1 MSVLE
6 TIEVAS
12 PQKVIKE
19 ILKYGEE
26 DGVPEPGDTVRVHYV
41 GTLQSDG
48 TEFDSS
54 RKRGD
59 PFSFEAG
66 KGSVIKGWDVGV
78 ATMKKGEISR
88 FTIDPEYGYGES
100 GAGESIPGNATLV
113 FEVELLGW
121 KSHAD
126 ITESGDGGVLKFVT
140 KEGEGWATPNEQ
152 DDAIVHLTVK
162 EKGSEKIIYSTKEGE
177 QEVIVGNHH
186 AALFMGTE
194 ATSGFRCTGLDMA
207 VRKMKKTEEATVII
221 RAGEYGLSASSA
233 EQYGIDARLDLE
245 IQVSLIDW
253 HKVEF
258 VTADHKVVK
267 KSLNSIDD
275 WKHPNAGATVKV
287 SYIGRLED
295 GTVFD
300 EKPEDSP
307 LEFVTEEDQCP
318 CEGLELAIMKMK
330 LHEHALVKID
340 PEYAFGNSGSEDLNV
355 PGAATVI
362 YDIKLLEMEKA
373 KESWDMD
380 EEEKISNASLLKDKG
395 NAAFKAGKVSRAIK
409 YWDRSKTCVEFN
421 DNFSAENKEEAKKIL
436 KSLQL
441 NSAAAYL
448 KMKEPLRA
456 REAASKVIETDPYNM
471 KALYRRAQSYIDTQ
485 DWIEAAQD
493 IKAALGNDPD
503 NGDFKI
509 LRKRL
514 KTAEAKSSKKEKSLW
529 SSTFQKLEI
538 QAKKEREIEKAREEE
553 SKKLEEAPANDDNKE
568 ENDAKEDKKE
578 T

>member
-1 MSVLE
+1 MTVLE

-12 PQKVIKE
+12 PQKVVKE

-26 DGVPEPGDTVRVHYV
+26 DGMPESGDTVRVHYV

-59 PFSFEAG
+59 PFSFELG

-78 ATMKKGEISR
+78 ATMRKGEISR
-88 FTIDPEYGYGES
+88 FTIAPEYGYGES

-152 DDAIVHLTVK
+152 DDVIVRLTVK
-162 EKGSEKIIYSTKEGE
+162 EKTSDNILYATKEGE
-177 QEVIVGNHH
+177 QEMIVGNAHTP
-186 AALFMGTE
+186 LLMGTE
-194 ATSGFRCTGLDMA
+194 IPSDFCCKGLDMA
-207 VRKMKKTEEATVII
+207 LRKMKKTEEATVIVG
-221 RAGEYGLSASSA
+221 AGEYGLSALTA
-233 EQYGIDARLDLE
+233 EKYGIDANLDLE
-245 IQVSLIDW
+245 IHVSLIDW

-287 SYIGRLED
+287 CYIAKLED

-300 EKPEDSP
+300 EKSEDSP
-307 LEFVTEEDQCP
+307 LEFVTEEEQCP

-330 LHEHALVKID
+330 LHEHALVQVD
-340 PEYAFGNSGSEDLNV
+340 QHYAFGDSGSEALNV
-355 PGAATVI
+355 PSGATVV
-362 YDIKLLEMEKA
+362 YDIKLLEMQNA

-380 EEEKISNASLLKDKG
+380 EEEKISSACALKDKG
-395 NAAFKAGKVSRAIK
+395 NTAFKAGKVSRAIK

-421 DNFSAENKEEAKKIL
+421 DNFNAENKEEAKKIL

-456 REAASKVIETDPYNM
+456 REAASKVIESDPYNM

-493 IKAALGNDPD
+493 IKLALGNDPD

-514 KTAEAKSSKKEKSLW
+514 KTAEATSSKKEKSLW

-538 QAKKEREIEKAREEE
+538 QAKKEREIEKAKEEE
-553 SKKLEEAPANDDNKE
+553 LKKLEEANNENKEE
-568 ENDAKEDKKE
+568 ENDACKEDKNE
-578 T
+578 A